1 MKKSTL
7 QNSNFQALST
17 DEIKEVKGGLRYIT
31 SSRSAF
37 ESKRNYLQCCG
48 ASMDIK
54 VQNGI
59 YCIEW

>member
-7 QNSNFQALST
+7 QNGKFQALT
-17 DEIKEVKGGLRYIT
+17 EEAAKEIKGGLRYIT

-37 ESKRNYLQCCG
+37 EAKRDYLQCCG
-48 ASMDIK
+48 VSMDIK
-54 VQNGI
+54 VQYGV